1 MVMKLKYKLI
11 AIDFDDTIVYS
22 DFPNIIGLRPHAVRV
37 MEKIKDH
44 GGEIIVWTA
53 RSDVKSAKDYLDF
66 CLVPYDGINED
77 FYEVLLEYGDSSRK
91 IYADVYIDDR
101 NLETR
106 ENGGIDWLKI
116 ERMLFE

>member
-1 MVMKLKYKLI
+1 MKLKYKKI

-22 DFPNIIGLRPHAVRV
+22 DFPNILGLRPHAKDV
-37 MEKIKDH
+37 MWKIIEN

-53 RSDVKSAKDYLDF
+53 RSDIRPVRDYLDF
-66 CLVPYDGINED
+66 CMVPYHGINED
-77 FYEVLLEYGDSSRK
+77 FESVLLEYKDSSRK

-101 NLETR
+101 NLETK
-106 ENGGIDWLKI
+106 EKGIDWLEI